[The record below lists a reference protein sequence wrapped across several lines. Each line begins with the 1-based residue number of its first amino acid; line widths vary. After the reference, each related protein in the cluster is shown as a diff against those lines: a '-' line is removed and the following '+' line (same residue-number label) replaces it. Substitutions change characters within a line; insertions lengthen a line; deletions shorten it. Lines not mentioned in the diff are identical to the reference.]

1 MQAIASKG
9 ELTAPVALK
18 AVASDWPFYGKLD
31 LTDGRKAGAP
41 PEGTVWIAQG
51 TAARLGI
58 KSGDSFRI
66 GGQTV
71 TAGGVIKTDPEPL
84 GDGFAMGDPAI
95 VTRDQTQQVGL
106 TGPGRVDR
114 RRGRDR
120 KNR

>member
-18 AVASDWPFYGKLD
+18 AVASDWPFYGKLH
-31 LTDGRKAGAP
+31 LTEGRKAGAP

-71 TAGGVIKTDPEPL
+71 PAGGVIKSDPVQLRSEEARSEL
-84 GDGFAMGDPAI
+84 QSLMRNWYAVFCC
-95 VTRDQTQQVGL
+95 Q
-106 TGPGRVDR
+106 
-114 RRGRDR
+114 
-120 KNR
+120 KNT